1 MAFARSRGTDTVK
14 FSCWRAHGS
23 QYWWL
28 NARRG
33 DDERLAPPRCSKV
46 PANRISEPARISTGV
61 SYAASASLGTSESAM
76 VVFATCSSSQAWLP
90 PITSVPP
97 LAAVKSSSA
106 QIVETLTAGRG
117 RGSV

>member
-1 MAFARSRGTDTVK
+1 MDLARSRGIDTVK

-33 DDERLAPPRCSKV
+33 ADERLAPPRCSKV

-61 SYAASASLGTSESAM
+61 SCAAKPAMGTSASAM
-76 VVFATCSSSQAWLP
+76 VVVATCSSSQ
-90 PITSVPP
+90 S
-97 LAAVKSSSA
+97 
-106 QIVETLTAGRG
+106 
-117 RGSV
+117 